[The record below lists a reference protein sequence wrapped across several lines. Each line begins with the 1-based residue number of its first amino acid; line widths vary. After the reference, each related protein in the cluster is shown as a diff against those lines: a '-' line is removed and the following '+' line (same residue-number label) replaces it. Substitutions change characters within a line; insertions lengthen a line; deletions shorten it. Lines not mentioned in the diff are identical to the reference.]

1 MWHSWQ
7 RLVGAMTVAVLAGGS
22 LVAGPAQAFAPHR
35 WFSGPDDSH
44 QSITERVFR
53 DLAAEFFAISPPTKG
68 MRAALKEWTK
78 ANAAVDDDQETS
90 ALHFDGENFLEGQQ
104 RLIDLSAGVVSHLA
118 ADDVTSARRKLGEA
132 LHTVQ
137 GFYSH
142 TNWVELGNVGAHPD
156 LGREGRV
163 LGPVA
168 GPTEPTCN
176 GSELITTKLTSGY
189 YSGEDKKPLIEG
201 KCRHGGQFDK
211 DSKDGSGINKDFH
224 EYPALSP
231 HFEFHGAAVQAAVA
245 GTEQYIRDIK
255 EKVTHE
261 QLGRLFGLGPALAVV
276 MDISGSMEDIRGSL
290 SDQVDAMI
298 DARIGT
304 DQEPSE
310 YVLVGFTDP
319 EVSAPLRTHDPEV
332 FKASLHALQTD
343 PSPDCEARSMTG
355 LSYALD
361 ATSRGGEIFLFTD
374 ADAKDPEL
382 RSENTLR
389 AQSKNIRISP
399 MIFGTCPARSAAL
412 AAADGKSG
420 KAVAADR
427 PHRTDKAQRAGAGV
441 TALATAADDTY
452 RMVADGSGG
461 RMFDLGYA
469 DAGKAASLAELTA
482 RQDAA
487 TVLNSTITLTDE
499 PTVVTVPVD
508 STMRTA
514 TFAVTGPHGENQ
526 RATVTR
532 PDGSAVQPGDAG
544 VESVPLDAA
553 SAPATLLAVDRPAVG
568 EWTLTIEGTGA
579 ASVLVTADSALDLST
594 FEFVSSDYLDPEPSH
609 ESPGPVSQTPPPGP
623 VTVHAAVSADV
634 RSATFEFRTPDG
646 TVQDTFSLPR
656 QGTEFAGSA
665 TLPTGSPAVYLRGQD
680 ITGAAF
686 QRTITTAIRRQNP
699 NLELTPDPATP
710 LAPGVVTTRSVTVKN
725 LGPAGTFRIRQDSD
739 RNFGFH
745 RQDITLDTGAS
756 VSLRTEF
763 TVPESSAGDTV
774 TLTMLVTDQGR
785 LDNSAVLEQVVPIA
799 PLPAPVFVAATPDGP
814 SVRVTTTQARQNA
827 MVQFP
832 GRAGQRVSFEFS
844 DVSFPYPYAMT
855 MSLRSP
861 TGGRPLFSRDD
872 CRQYCFI
879 EPVTLPA
886 DAVYTLVIDPSGVAV
901 GSISVRM
908 FDAPAIP
915 AVATTLDGAEQTLTT
930 AAPGQNAGLSFS
942 ARAGQRVSV
951 VASGSTYLQSVA
963 VYFQLPNGNTLA
975 PRGGLDGSGGGGY
988 FEPTELPADGTYTLW
1003 VDPAF
1008 TATGSVTLQVYDV
1021 PADLSLRVDPG
1032 DGPVLVQA
1040 AAPGQNATLTIAGS
1054 AGRRL
1059 SLNLTDADY
1068 SGSGYI
1074 MFSPNGDRLTDASGC
1089 ASGCLIEL
1097 PVLTATGDYR
1107 LVLLSSRRVLR
1118 TTAQTFDV
1126 SEHATASVVVGGA
1139 AATVDISSPG
1149 QNAVVSFAGTAGRKV
1164 TVVASAQSPSWIR
1177 EATLRDP
1184 AGALV
1189 GPTLWCGQECV
1200 FPAVVLPAS
1209 GTYQLALDPA
1219 YASTGPITIRAY
1231 DVSSDLSVPAT
1242 AGGAAV
1248 TVTTTVPGQDA
1259 AVPFEATAGQRLSV
1273 ALSAGSY
1280 TGPMTATLLRPDGT
1294 TAATN
1299 SACASACFFDV
1310 TSTAAAGTYRLQV
1323 DPQDAA
1329 TGAVSVRV
1337 YTVPADAAATATI
1350 GAAGPTVSTT
1360 VPGQNAV
1367 VSFAGT
1373 ANRVVT
1379 VAVSRATFT
1388 GTTTYT
1394 VRKPD
1399 GSTLSTKT
1407 ATGASTSFANL
1418 TLPVAGTYSVL
1429 INPSGTVIG
1438 SARVALSSTTAT
1450 KAAVR
1455 STGCARCAQ
1464 P

>member
-7 RLVGAMTVAVLAGGS
+7 KRVGAVTVAALVGGL

-53 DLAAEFFAISPPTKG
+53 DLAAEFFGVSPPTKG

-78 ANAAVDDDQETS
+78 ANAAVDDDQKHS
-90 ALHFDGENFLEGQQ
+90 ALHFDGENFQEGQQ
-104 RLIDLSAGVVSHLA
+104 RLIDLSASAVSQLA
-118 ADDVTSARRKLGEA
+118 ADDVTSARRSVGGA

-137 GFYSH
+137 DFYSH
-142 TNWVELGNVGAHPD
+142 TNWVELGNVGANPD
-156 LGREGRV
+156 LGREGRT

-168 GPTEPTCN
+168 GPTEPTCD

-189 YSGEDKKPLIEG
+189 YSGEDKQPLIEG

-211 DSKDGSGINKDFH
+211 DSEDGSGINKDFH
-224 EYPALSP
+224 EYPQLSP

-245 GTEQYIRDIK
+245 GTDQYIRDIK
-255 EKVTHE
+255 AKVTDE
-261 QLGRLFGLGPALAVV
+261 QLRRLFGLGPALAVV
-276 MDISGSMEDIRGSL
+276 MDISGSMDGIREPL
-290 SDQVDAMI
+290 NDQVDAMI
-298 DARIGT
+298 DARVGT

-319 EVSAPLRTHDPEV
+319 EVSAPLRTHDPDV

-343 PSPDCEARSMTG
+343 SSPECPARSMTG

-361 ATSRGGEIFLFTD
+361 ATAEGGEVFLFTD

-382 RSENTLR
+382 RSENVLR

-399 MIFGTCPARSAAL
+399 MIFGRCPAATAAI
-412 AAADGKSG
+412 AATGGKSR
-420 KAVAADR
+420 KAVAGDR
-427 PHRTDKAQRAGAGV
+427 PHSRDKGTRAGAGAAAV
-441 TALATAADDTY
+441 AADDTY
-452 RMVADGSGG
+452 RRVADGSGG
-461 RMFDLGYA
+461 QMLELGYA
-469 DAGKAASLAELTA
+469 DAGKAAKLAELTA
-482 RQDAA
+482 RQGPA
-487 TVLNSTITLTDE
+487 TVLRSTITLTDQ

-508 STMRTA
+508 STTRKA
-514 TFAVTGPHGENQ
+514 TFAVTGPTGASQ
-526 RATVTR
+526 RTTVTR
-532 PDGSAVQPGDAG
+532 PDGSVVQPGDAG
-544 VESVPLDAA
+544 VEPVPLDAA
-553 SAPATLLAVDRPAVG
+553 SGPATLLAVDRPAVG
-568 EWTLTIEGTGA
+568 EWKLTIEGTGT
-579 ASVLVTADSALDLST
+579 ASVLVTADSILDLST
-594 FEFVSSDYLDPEPSH
+594 FEFVSSGYLDPEPSA
-609 ESPGPVSQTPPPGP
+609 EVPGPVSQTPPPGP

-634 RSATFEFRTPDG
+634 RSATFEFRTADG
-646 TVQDTFSLPR
+646 AVQDTFTLPR
-656 QGTEFAGSA
+656 QGTEFAGGT
-665 TLPTGSPAVYLRGQD
+665 TLPNGAPVIYLRGQD
-680 ITGAAF
+680 STGAAF
-686 QRTITTAIRRQNP
+686 QRTLSTAIRQQNP
-699 NLELTPDPATP
+699 NLEVTPDPPAP
-710 LAPGVVTTRSVTVKN
+710 LAPGVVTTRSVTVRN
-725 LGPAGTFRIRQDSD
+725 LGPAGSFTIRQDSD
-739 RNFGFH
+739 RAFGAH
-745 RQDITLDTGAS
+745 RQNVTLGTGAS
-756 VSLRTEF
+756 VSVRTEF
-763 TVPESSAGDTV
+763 TVPESAAGDTV
-774 TLTMLVTDQGR
+774 TLSMFVTDQGR
-785 LDNSAVLEQVVPIA
+785 LDSVAMLEQVVPIA
-799 PLPAPVFVAATPDGP
+799 PLPAPVFVSATPDGP

-827 MVQFP
+827 AVQFP
-832 GRAGQRVSFEFS
+832 GHAGQRVSFQLS
-844 DVSFPYPYAMT
+844 DVSLPYPYAMT
-855 MSLRSP
+855 VSLRSP
-861 TGGRPLFSRDD
+861 NGGGPLVSRDD
-872 CRQYCFI
+872 CRQSCFI
-879 EPVTLPA
+879 EPVTLPTDGA
-886 DAVYTLVIDPSGVAV
+886 YTLVIDPFGVAV
-901 GSISVRM
+901 GSISVRV
-908 FDAPAIP
+908 FDAPVIP
-915 AVATTLDGAEQTLTT
+915 VVATTLDGAKQTLTT

-942 ARAGQRVSV
+942 ARAGRRVSV

-963 VYFQLPNGNTLA
+963 VYFQLPNGDTLA

-988 FEPTELPADGTYTLW
+988 FDPTELPADGSYTLW

-1032 DGPVLVQA
+1032 AGPVRVQA

-1054 AGRRL
+1054 AGQRL

-1068 SGSGYI
+1068 AAAGYSV
-1074 MFSPNGDRLTDASGC
+1074 FSPSGDLLTGVVGC
-1089 ASGCLIEL
+1089 NSGCLSEL

-1107 LVLLSSRRVLR
+1107 VVLR
-1118 TTAQTFDV
+1118 GSRLALRMTAQTFDV
-1126 SEHATASVVVGGA
+1126 SVDATAAVVVGGA
-1139 AATVDISSPG
+1139 AATVTISSPG
-1149 QNAVVSFAGTAGRKV
+1149 QNAVISFAGTAGRKV
-1164 TVVASAQSPSWIR
+1164 TVVASAQSPAWIR
-1177 EATLRDP
+1177 EASLRDP

-1189 GPTLWCGQECV
+1189 GPTLLCNQECAL
-1200 FPAVVLPAS
+1200 PAVVLPAT
-1209 GTYQLALDPA
+1209 GTYQLALDSA

-1248 TVTTTVPGQDA
+1248 TVTTTVPGQNTV
-1259 AVPFEATAGQRLSV
+1259 VPFAAAAGQRLSV
-1273 ALSAGSY
+1273 ALSAGSH
-1280 TGPMTATLLRPDGT
+1280 TGPVTATLLRPDGT
-1294 TAATN
+1294 TVATN

-1337 YTVPADAAATATI
+1337 YVVPADAAATATI

-1438 SARVALSSTTAT
+1438 SARVTLTSTTVT

-1455 STGCARCAQ
+1455 STVCARCAQ
-1464 P
+1464 L